1 MNVDRR
7 SSASAVKPL
16 FTLQHSG
23 LSNWDGNGNGNS
35 SGNGVTSICF
45 LRNSGLCDSYQSQY
59 LDSDARPG
67 HNDNSNVDS
76 DSCSESDSDSD
87 SDTSFDGMELKSHAL
102 LSSSRNHQSSI
113 QPSGSSGGGGSRC
126 NLPQH
131 LNVNASAINT
141 ATSLSFA
148 NALLASTHTNGY
160 AYIWDLSR
168 RRVVKTL
175 DEGDAFLNHFD
186 HNLGPGLAL
195 GVVNADGDGNGNG
208 RRHLFHQRRD
218 ADGTIIIYDE
228 EYNAVQLLQCF
239 SQTFC
244 QASACTTS
252 TITIGGDQS
261 SSDRNST
268 SYSDSVPSHI
278 GGNLIA
284 TPSKHEA
291 FAQLW
296 DVRIGDGMG
305 NKSKSVGVIHGA
317 KMNGDDVS
325 KWRDEGM
332 LTSLKLSSSYHCGQ
346 GNSDGIISDGIRR
359 CGGGQTTFLACGM
372 ESGKIFIHDLRMTG
386 KEEFQVT
393 AQDIIETEAC
403 SVSFGINPILC
414 LDSYQSCD
422 EKNKVK
428 DKDKGAGS
436 AGALITRS
444 TAKRS
449 GTHLDTACHTF
460 KNSLIVIAGKA
471 ADAAELMAK
480 PEHDRGTVA
489 VIKATSLKDVPMD
502 DNHPESTPTTLP
514 SRIRML
520 ARVRAKVGTCRL
532 SNELSNNGKPGVG
545 VCRFR
550 PDGKVFAVGGW
561 DKRVRIYSRTSANIL
576 ITLRGL
582 NEESVTALD
591 WAGGEISE
599 ELMRE
604 GVLASGSND
613 GKISLW
619 RAFPRN

>member
-1 MNVDRR
+1 M
-7 SSASAVKPL
+7 
-16 FTLQHSG
+16 
-23 LSNWDGNGNGNS
+23 
-35 SGNGVTSICF
+35 
-45 LRNSGLCDSYQSQY
+45 
-59 LDSDARPG
+59 
-67 HNDNSNVDS
+67 
-76 DSCSESDSDSD
+76 
-87 SDTSFDGMELKSHAL
+87 
-102 LSSSRNHQSSI
+102 
-113 QPSGSSGGGGSRC
+113 
-126 NLPQH
+126 
-131 LNVNASAINT
+131 

-148 NALLASTHTNGY
+148 NTLLASTHTNGY

-195 GVVNADGDGNGNG
+195 GVVSANGDANGNGNGNGNG

-244 QASACTTS
+244 QATACTTS
-252 TITIGGDQS
+252 TIDIRGDQSISISS
-261 SSDRNST
+261 SSDRKGTS
-268 SYSDSVPSHI
+268 SYSDIDSDSAPSHI

-296 DVRIGDGMG
+296 DIRIGGGMG

-332 LTSLKLSSSYHCGQ
+332 LTSLKLSSSYHLGE
-346 GNSDGIISDGIRR
+346 GGIDSDGGSGSGSDGKRY
-359 CGGGQTTFLACGM
+359 GGGQTTFLACGM

-422 EKNKVK
+422 EKIKVK
-428 DKDKGAGS
+428 DKDKEAGS
-436 AGALITRS
+436 AGTLITRS
-444 TAKRS
+444 TATRS
-449 GTHLDTACHTF
+449 GIHLDTACHKL

-471 ADAAELMAK
+471 ADAAELMTK

-502 DNHPESTPTTLP
+502 DNYPESTPTTHP
-514 SRIRML
+514 SRIRMG

-576 ITLRGL
+576 TTLRGL

-599 ELMRE
+599 GLMRE

-619 RAFPRN
+619 RAFPHN